1 MFRYYQK
8 LLVIV
13 SVVSLILVGSNSAL
27 ADGSTDQPSLYDR
40 LGGLAPISVVV
51 NDFIDVVVSD
61 PTLNENPAVNASRK
75 VVPSPY
81 LKYHVT
87 AMVCQVTGGPCQ
99 YHGRGMKESHIHL
112 NITESEWE
120 RMVIL
125 FKEVLALHKVPDQ
138 EGNELLDIIGS
149 TKDDIVMSESK

>member
-1 MFRYYQK
+1 
-8 LLVIV
+8 
-13 SVVSLILVGSNSAL
+13 
-27 ADGSTDQPSLYDR
+27 
-40 LGGLAPISVVV
+40 
-51 NDFIDVVVSD
+51 VSD
-61 PTLNENPAVNASRK
+61 TTLNENPAVNASRK

-112 NITESEWE
+112 NITESEWD
-120 RMVIL
+120 RMVTL

-149 TKDDIVMSESK
+149 TKADIVMSESK